1 MSLADDVSA
10 ALPGLRAEAEALMV
24 DTCKITKPGGKPV
37 WDDDA
42 GEYVDPE
49 PVTVYE
55 GKCRIRNAYPAPQ
68 SVQAGQ
74 VVSGLDIVIISIPV
88 GEAGGI
94 ERGCEWELTASP
106 NDPDS
111 VGMRAS
117 ITADHVQTFST
128 ACRFPAQIVSR
139 HV

>member
-1 MSLADDVSA
+1 MGLVDDVSA

-24 DTCKITKPGGKPV
+24 DQCRITKPGKSG
-37 WDDDA
+37 WDDDK
-42 GEYVDPE
+42 GEYVDEP

-55 GKCRIRNAYPAPQ
+55 GRCRIRNAYPAPQ

-74 VVSGLDIVIISIPV
+74 VAWGLDIIIISIPI
-88 GEAGGI
+88 GAAAGI
-94 ERGCEWELTASP
+94 ERGCEWELTASA

-117 ITADHVQTFST
+117 IMADHVQTFST

>member
-24 DTCKITKPGGKPV
+24 DSCKITKPGGSG

-42 GEYVDPE
+42 GEYVEQP

-74 VVSGLDIVIISIPV
+74 AWGLDIIIISIPV

-106 NDPDS
+106 NDPGS

>member
-1 MSLADDVSA
+1 MLADDVAA

-24 DTCKITKPGGKPV
+24 DSCRITKPGSGTV
-37 WDDDA
+37 WDEDA
-42 GEYVDPE
+42 GEYVDGP
-49 PVTVYE
+49 PITVYE
-55 GKCRIRNAYPAPQ
+55 GRCRIRNAYPAPQ

-74 VVSGLDIVIISIPV
+74 VAWGLDIIIISIPI
-88 GEAGGI
+88 GAAAGI
-94 ERGCEWELTASP
+94 ERGCEWELTAST

-111 VGMRAS
+111 VGMKAS
-117 ITADHVQTFST
+117 IMADHVQTFST